1 VSEGWPSPPI
11 SGAYDAVVV
20 GSGFGGSIATLR
32 LAESGRRVLLLERGR
47 SYETFDFPR
56 DPFDGPRLLW
66 RRPERRSW
74 RGLFDLRFHSGIA
87 TLTASGLGG
96 GSLVYANVLLRPDAR
111 VFEAGWPRG
120 FDLDSLSTAYARVEA
135 VITPRPLP
143 ATSPLTKDTEM
154 MAAVERMARTDD
166 LVHPPLSIDWPDDHE
181 AGCQLVAECEFGC
194 RFGAKRTL
202 DRTYLTAARRAG
214 AEIRTD
220 IEVQAIEPRAGGG
233 YRIHALDLVADER
246 VRIEAPRVVL
256 AAGTLGTT
264 RLLLRGRDVHGLLPR
279 LGPRLGHGFSGNGD
293 FIALIRG
300 TERDLEPWRG
310 PDVTA
315 VLRSFGDGP
324 GFTIATPTF
333 SQPAMTALVRS
344 AGMSIPG
351 SRRLGPWIWGRLDT
365 ILPVL
370 VSGPGA
376 WLGRALA
383 GDSTRAIPSR
393 GPTTS
398 DDDPEPRRDPSR
410 ATAVFAIGRDT
421 ATGQIVL
428 RGRSKSRLDVEWD
441 YERDNRTLI
450 EAQTRTLTDLAAAY
464 GGELSLSPTWNLARR
479 TLTVHP
485 LGGCAMASSP
495 AGGVVSPD
503 GEVFGYPGL
512 FVADASVIPTSIGFH
527 PALTIA
533 AVAERI
539 AESIVA

>member
-1 VSEGWPSPPI
+1 MTASRGSPSAT
-11 SGAYDAVVV
+11 GAVDAVVV

-74 RGLFDLRFHSGIA
+74 RGLYDLRFHSGIA

-111 VFEAGWPRG
+111 IFETGWPRG
-120 FDLDSLSTAYARVEA
+120 FDLDSLSAAYARVEA
-135 VITPRPLP
+135 MIGPRPLP
-143 ATSPLTKDTEM
+143 AASPLVKDAEM
-154 MAAVERMARTDD
+154 VAAVARMDRTDD
-166 LVHPPLSIDWPDDHE
+166 LIHPPLSIDWPDDHG
-181 AGCQLVAECEFGC
+181 AGCKLVAECEFGC

-202 DRTYLTAARRAG
+202 DRTYLPAARRAG

-233 YRIHALDLVADER
+233 YRVHALDLEAGER
-246 VRIEAPRVVL
+246 VRIDAPRVVL

-264 RLLLRGRDVHGLLPR
+264 RLLLRSRDVHGLLPR

-315 VLRSFGDGP
+315 VLRSFETGP
-324 GFTIATPTF
+324 GHTVATPTF

-344 AGMSIPG
+344 AGMAIPG
-351 SRRLGPWIWGRLDT
+351 SGRLGPWIWGQLDT
-365 ILPVL
+365 ILPGL

-376 WLGRALA
+376 ALGRALMGSGTGA
-383 GDSTRAIPSR
+383 DPDRLPADA
-393 GPTTS
+393 
-398 DDDPEPRRDPSR
+398 DDHPDPREDPGR

-421 ATGQIVL
+421 ATGRIVL
-428 RGRSKSRLDVEWD
+428 RGRSKSRLDIEWD
-441 YERDNRTLI
+441 YEDANRALLD
-450 EAQTRTLTDLAAAY
+450 AQTRTLTELAAAY

-485 LGGCAMASSP
+485 LGGCAMADSP
-495 AGGVVSPD
+495 ADGVVSPD

-512 FVADASVIPTSIGFH
+512 FVADASVIPASIGFH

-539 AESIVA
+539 AGSLAA